1 MPSFRNLEQT
11 LKELCNLFMRTIRCI
26 SEAVINLRYWWA
38 GPFVINLL
46 LDTGKNIPMPR
57 SCMKMMSG
65 SRSENGWN
73 NTELSLCA
81 VTTYGMSFEKLVFT
95 ELGQNGSDL
104 PEGPYKRWRI
114 MKYMMCPTEPLGR
127 WQRNY
132 LNIANFSV
140 SNVSRSS
147 AISSKK
153 YPELHSAQGR
163 LPIIVWCGLSSR
175 RTY

>member
-1 MPSFRNLEQT
+1 MKAIYVYNHLKSKGTWVKWNTTCDQFLIGDENTEITGIAVGWMPSFRNLEQT

-104 PEGPYKRWRI
+104 PEGPYKR
-114 MKYMMCPTEPLGR
+114 
-127 WQRNY
+127 
-132 LNIANFSV
+132 
-140 SNVSRSS
+140 
-147 AISSKK
+147 
-153 YPELHSAQGR
+153 
-163 LPIIVWCGLSSR
+163 
-175 RTY
+175 